1 MRPEKMTLP
10 ALAARR
16 GAPYGA
22 PMSMPG
28 WNPPQRGPNG
38 LVIGPCT
45 GQISPAALGV
55 ATVPLGLSLGAEVA
69 ARIFASSAALA
80 AWIASDSLCAARS
93 CAFVSNSAFDFF

>member
-38 LVIGPCT
+38 EVIGPEA
-45 GQISPAALGV
+45 GQMRPAPETFPSTLTETPGN
-55 ATVPLGLSLGAEVA
+55 T
-69 ARIFASSAALA
+69 
-80 AWIASDSLCAARS
+80 
-93 CAFVSNSAFDFF
+93 